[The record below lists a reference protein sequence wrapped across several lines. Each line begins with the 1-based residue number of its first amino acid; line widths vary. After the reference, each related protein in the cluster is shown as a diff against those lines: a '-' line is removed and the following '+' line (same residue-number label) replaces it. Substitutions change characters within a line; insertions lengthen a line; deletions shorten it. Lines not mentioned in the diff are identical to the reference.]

1 MGIFFVVFEVI
12 CIMVSWLFAKRIVKE
27 RWLGAKRMLWA
38 EDETMDINEMR
49 QIAECI
55 FNDEKANV
63 KNCSVTRKF
72 EDEII
77 TEVIVETERKKFSY
91 KFLKLYSKFLSVKK
105 IHEKINKEATKYNQG
120 KKSYITNFGS
130 YYSTRK
136 ETFPSFVY
144 GEPKYV
150 KFEDAEFPV
159 PNNYDY
165 VLTTIYGDYMKLPKE
180 SDRQRHL

>member
-27 RWLGAKRMLWA
+27 RWLGDKRMLWA

-91 KFLKLYSKFLSVKK
+91 KGKNDET
-105 IHEKINKEATKYNQG
+105 IINKAWTEDWAILYFSLKTWAVIHVFTFLI
-120 KKSYITNFGS
+120 ITVMLLIF
-130 YYSTRK
+130 
-136 ETFPSFVY
+136 
-144 GEPKYV
+144 
-150 KFEDAEFPV
+150 
-159 PNNYDY
+159 
-165 VLTTIYGDYMKLPKE
+165 
-180 SDRQRHL
+180 